1 MAKVLLVERND
12 LKRLKTTSC
21 CSTGV
26 HIVIHSVNSQTVYV
40 TVFEYYLNSFFYLLS
55 GCFKAT
61 VPSLVEEQPH
71 LTEVYHCT
79 AIVLTRWSPRDS

>member
-1 MAKVLLVERND
+1 MVKVLLERND
-12 LKRLKTTSC
+12 IKTTSC

-26 HIVIHSVNSQTVYV
+26 HVVTHSVNSEMVCV
-40 TVFEYYLNSFFYLLS
+40 TVFEYYLNSFFYQLS

-61 VPSLVEEQPH
+61 VRSRMGEQPH
-71 LTEVYHCT
+71 LPEVYYCT

>member
-12 LKRLKTTSC
+12 IKTTSC

-26 HIVIHSVNSQTVYV
+26 HIVTHSVNSQTVYV

-61 VPSLVEEQPH
+61 VPSLVKEQPH